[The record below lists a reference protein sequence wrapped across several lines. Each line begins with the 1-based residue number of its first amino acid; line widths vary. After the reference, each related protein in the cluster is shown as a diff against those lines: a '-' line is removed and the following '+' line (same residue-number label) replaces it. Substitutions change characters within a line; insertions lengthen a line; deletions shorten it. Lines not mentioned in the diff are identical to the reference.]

1 MQTYMQTI
9 ADENVQA
16 ITNYANKSAAGTNA
30 TETLKE
36 QITELKEAQTTAN
49 EKIINLTGQVSNIGQ
64 DYSGNNNQ
72 QVRLYNQRKDQ
83 YKFLN
88 HQQGG
93 QGGRGG
99 RGNRRGNDGNPGR
112 GYNQPE
118 EIIKYGYCW

>member
-16 ITNYANKSAAGTNA
+16 ITNYANKAAAGTNA

-64 DYSGNNNQ
+64 DYSGNNNR